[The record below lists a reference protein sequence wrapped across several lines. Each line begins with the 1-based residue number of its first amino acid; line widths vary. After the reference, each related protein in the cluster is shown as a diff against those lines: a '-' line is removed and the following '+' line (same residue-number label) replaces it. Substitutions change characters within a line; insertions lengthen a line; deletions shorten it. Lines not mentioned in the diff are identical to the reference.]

1 MTSTTSLACIDGH
14 EQAPIT
20 EGARPPRTSVADHLA
35 SMPTATRAAVAAG
48 ETGWAT
54 AAATLTGMAYGM
66 ARFVQTFPPLPDV
79 YAGDHVLRA
88 TLVRLLGEVGHK
100 SAAPLLEALAAEVAG
115 QLRAAHTDAETH
127 PPILRRYDAWGRR
140 VDEVATA
147 PGWEVLRQASARHGL
162 VALPYE
168 PDARASWG
176 AGARVVQLA
185 LLHLFAPESA
195 TYSCPVAMTDGAVTV
210 LQSDGVAAELRN
222 RVLPR
227 LLSRDPAVA
236 WTSGQWMTEATG
248 GSDVGRTSTR
258 ASRGADGGWRLSGE
272 KWFCSAVTS
281 EVAVV
286 LAREDGA
293 PAGSRGLACFVVPRY
308 AEVAAGSPGH
318 AGGTWTTAT
327 GLRLHRL
334 KDKLGTRALPSAEV
348 GLDDALAWPVGDPAA
363 PGLPRMMRL
372 VLVTRLHNAAAAA
385 AGMRRGLMLARNH
398 AAGRSAF
405 GTRLDQQPLH
415 RETLSW
421 LAVDAEAAFALTALA
436 FALLGRLEVD
446 GDAAAATQLRVVSP
460 LAKALTA
467 KLAVA
472 SASEY
477 VECFGGNGY
486 IEETGIPRL
495 LRDAQVLPI
504 WEGTTAIQSLDLLRA
519 LADDRVD
526 GLAAYLRRVDD
537 ALDEAE
543 QASADWLAPLVARL
557 RPVRDAVAETARDA
571 VAGSRGSVATRAT
584 AQAQARDLLVRMGNL
599 LAAAA
604 LLEQATYDVGRGDT
618 RSALVATLWSRRRLL
633 GEAAAGAG
641 HRSFAHVVDG
651 APL

>member
-1 MTSTTSLACIDGH
+1 MTKQASPREPAGAPSSRASTTATSLVTA
-14 EQAPIT
+14 EQNHFSPLSRQPPSAPRL
-20 EGARPPRTSVADHLA
+20 ARV
-35 SMPTATRAAVAAG
+35 
-48 ETGWAT
+48 
-54 AAATLTGMAYGM
+54 
-66 ARFVQTFPPLPDV
+66 
-79 YAGDHVLRA
+79 
-88 TLVRLLGEVGHK
+88 LVRPT
-100 SAAPLLEALAAEVAG
+100 S
-115 QLRAAHTDAETH
+115 
-127 PPILRRYDAWGRR
+127 
-140 VDEVATA
+140 
-147 PGWEVLRQASARHGL
+147 
-162 VALPYE
+162 LP
-168 PDARASWG
+168 
-176 AGARVVQLA
+176 
-185 LLHLFAPESA
+185 
-195 TYSCPVAMTDGAVTV
+195 PVASVIHCPLV
-210 LQSDGVAAELRN
+210 Q
-222 RVLPR
+222 
-227 LLSRDPAVA
+227 
-236 WTSGQWMTEATG
+236 AT
-248 GSDVGRTSTR
+248 
-258 ASRGADGGWRLSGE
+258 
-272 KWFCSAVTS
+272 
-281 EVAVV
+281 
-286 LAREDGA
+286 
-293 PAGSRGLACFVVPRY
+293 AGSRGLACFVVPRY

-446 GDAAAATQLRVVSP
+446 GDAAAATLLRVVSP

-504 WEGTTAIQSLDLLRA
+504 WE
-519 LADDRVD
+519 
-526 GLAAYLRRVDD
+526 
-537 ALDEAE
+537 
-543 QASADWLAPLVARL
+543 
-557 RPVRDAVAETARDA
+557 
-571 VAGSRGSVATRAT
+571 
-584 AQAQARDLLVRMGNL
+584 
-599 LAAAA
+599 
-604 LLEQATYDVGRGDT
+604 
-618 RSALVATLWSRRRLL
+618 
-633 GEAAAGAG
+633 
-641 HRSFAHVVDG
+641 
-651 APL
+651 

>member
-1 MTSTTSLACIDGH
+1 VTSTTSLACIDGH

-20 EGARPPRTSVADHLA
+20 EAARPPRTSVADHLA
-35 SMPTATRAAVAAG
+35 SMPTATRAAVAAA

-115 QLRAAHTDAETH
+115 RLRAAHADAEAH
-127 PPILRRYDAWGRR
+127 PPILSRYDAWGRR

-436 FALLGRLEVD
+436 FSLLGRLEVD